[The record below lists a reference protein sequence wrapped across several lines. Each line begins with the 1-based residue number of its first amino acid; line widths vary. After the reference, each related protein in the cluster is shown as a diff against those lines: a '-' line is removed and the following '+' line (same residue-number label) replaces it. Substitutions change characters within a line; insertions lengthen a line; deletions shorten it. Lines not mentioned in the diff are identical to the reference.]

1 MVRRGLTRL
10 SLIIDQNGPIR
21 DFLRNRQ
28 IYLLSCMS
36 FCYLLGMHPQKQYI
50 EVGVSLPITKTF
62 HYEVPEPFQDRIEIG
77 HRVWVPFGSQQ
88 VTGYVLGFSKPPCD
102 TSIKK
107 ILDVLDDTPLFPAD
121 MVSFYRWIARYYIH
135 PIGEVIKGGLPG
147 GINAAAVQIVSLTE
161 KGRVALKGG
170 GGNHVESKVLE
181 LLKENDT
188 LTLKGLDRRM
198 GHCVPR
204 SLIYGMVRAGSIDL
218 LRKITPGRV
227 SPKWEWHV
235 TAKEEVAIPGRL
247 SQSRQ
252 KLLDAVKT
260 KREISLKALKEIV
273 PTAGRLVRLMAED
286 GLVEMVKRPVYRDP
300 FGEPIEGDT
309 SAPELTPEQTEAVS
323 AIKSVLKRGG
333 FETCLLHGVTGSGKT
348 EVYMRAVADV
358 LEMGKEA
365 LVLVPEIA
373 LISQTERCFRARF
386 GDRVALLHSGLSAGE
401 RYDQWMRV
409 RRKEAGVVIG
419 ARSAVF
425 APFENL
431 GLVVVDE
438 EHDDSYKQESG
449 LRYNGR
455 DLAIVRAKFSKAL
468 AILGSATPSLSSY
481 HNSRAGKFQRLVLS
495 KRVSEQALPDVT
507 VLDLR
512 NREGRRRKMWFLSD
526 ELKEAIKTT
535 LERGEQTLLFLNRR
549 GYASFP
555 VCAKCGKAVR
565 CKNCDVALTFHQGAN
580 AFRCHYCGF
589 TRSGISVCEGCGSKK
604 ISLLGL
610 GTEKVEIA
618 VKELF
623 PEARVA
629 RMDRD
634 TTSKKGALLK
644 QLKALRKGAVDIL
657 VGTQMVAKGHDFPN
671 ITLVGIVCAD
681 LSLNFPDFR
690 AAERAFQVLSQVAGR
705 AGRGN
710 RPGKVILQTYNPD
723 HFCILTARD
732 QDCEA
737 FYKEETPF
745 RKALDY
751 PPFSRL
757 IQLIILGSDRK
768 KTFTTAQVIGKICK
782 ELQTEDDTFRREI
795 TVLGPVAAPI
805 SRLQKKYRCQL
816 LLKGLTSGALHALVT
831 RLIKESEKAARE
843 AKVKVIVDVD
853 PVSML

>member
-1 MVRRGLTRL
+1 MRL
-10 SLIIDQNGPIR
+10 
-21 DFLRNRQ
+21 
-28 IYLLSCMS
+28 
-36 FCYLLGMHPQKQYI
+36 QKQYI
-50 EVGVSLPITKTF
+50 ETAVSLPITKTF

-102 TSIKK
+102 TPIKK
-107 ILDVLDDTPLFPAD
+107 ILDVLDDIPLFPAD
-121 MVSFYRWIARYYIH
+121 MVSFYRWIARYYLH

-147 GINAAAVQIVSLTE
+147 GINAAAVHMVSLTD

-181 LLKENDT
+181 LLKKNDA
-188 LTLKGLDRRM
+188 LTLKGLNQRM
-198 GHCVPR
+198 GQYVPR
-204 SLIYGMVRAGSIDL
+204 SLIYNMVRSGSIDL
-218 LRKITPGRV
+218 LRKIKPGRIA
-227 SPKWEWHV
+227 PKWEWYV
-235 TAKEEVAIPGRL
+235 TPREGGEIPGRF
-247 SQSRQ
+247 SQTRR
-252 KLLDAVKT
+252 KLLEAIRAKD
-260 KREISLKALKEIV
+260 EISLKALKEIV

-309 SAPELTPEQTEAVS
+309 SAPELTPEQTEAVF
-323 AIKSVLKRGG
+323 AIEEGLKRAG
-333 FETCLLHGVTGSGKT
+333 FDTYLLHGVTGSGKT

-373 LISQTERCFRARF
+373 LISQTERRFRARF
-386 GDRVALLHSGLSAGE
+386 GDRIALLHSGLSDGE

-409 RRKEAGVVIG
+409 RKKEAGVVIG

-455 DLAIVRAKFSKAL
+455 DLAIVRAKFANAV

-481 HNSRAGKFQRLVLS
+481 HNSLTGKFQRLALS
-495 KRVSEQALPDVT
+495 KRVREQALPEVT
-507 VLDLR
+507 VVDLR
-512 NREGRRRKMWFLSD
+512 KQEGRRGKMWFLTR
-526 ELKEAIKTT
+526 ELKKAIKTT
-535 LERGEQTLLFLNRR
+535 LDRGEQTLLFLNRR

-555 VCAKCGKAVR
+555 MCARCGRAVR

-589 TRSGISVCEGCGSKK
+589 TRSGISVCEGCGSEKT
-604 ISLLGL
+604 ILLGL
-610 GTEKVEIA
+610 GTEKVEAAI
-618 VKELF
+618 KELF

-634 TTSKKGALLK
+634 TTSKKGALLR
-644 QLKALRKGAVDIL
+644 QLKALRKGDVDIV
-657 VGTQMVAKGHDFPN
+657 VGTQMVSKGHDFPG

-690 AAERAFQVLSQVAGR
+690 AAERTFQVLSQVAGR
-705 AGRGN
+705 AGRGD

-745 RKALDY
+745 REALGY
-751 PPFSRL
+751 PPFARL
-757 IQLIILGSDRK
+757 IQLIILGSDQK
-768 KTFTTAQVIGKICK
+768 KTFAVAQILGKICK
-782 ELQTEDDTFRREI
+782 RLRMGDDMFRREI
-795 TVLGPVAAPI
+795 TILGPVAAPI

-816 LLKGLTSGALHALVT
+816 LLKGLRAGSLHALVT
-831 RLIKESEKAARE
+831 RLMKETEKAVRE
-843 AKVKVIVDVD
+843 SQVKVIVDVD

>member
-1 MVRRGLTRL
+1 M
-10 SLIIDQNGPIR
+10 
-21 DFLRNRQ
+21 DFLRNHQ
-28 IYLLSCMS
+28 ISLLSGAL
-36 FCYLLGMHPQKQYI
+36 FCYLLGMRLQKQYI
-50 EVGVSLPITKTF
+50 ETAVSLPVTKTF
-62 HYEVPEPFQDRIEIG
+62 HYEVPEPFQERIEIG

-88 VTGYVLGFSKPPCD
+88 ITGYVLDFSRPPCD

-107 ILDVLDDTPLFPAD
+107 ILDVLDDTPLFPAH
-121 MVSFYRWIARYYIH
+121 MVSFYRWIARYYLH

-147 GINAAAVQIVSLTE
+147 GINTAVVQTVSLTE
-161 KGRVALKGG
+161 KGKAAMRKDR
-170 GGNHVESKVLE
+170 NQVESKILE

-188 LTLKGLDRRM
+188 LTLKGLDQRM

-204 SLIYGMVRAGSIDL
+204 SLIYGMVRAGSIAL
-218 LRKITPGRV
+218 SRKITPGRV
-227 SPKWEWHV
+227 SPKWEWYV
-235 TAKEEVAIPGRL
+235 TAKEEVAIPGRF

-252 KLLDAVKT
+252 KLLDAIKT

-300 FGEPIEGDT
+300 FGEPIEGDIF
-309 SAPELTPEQTEAVS
+309 APELMPEQAKAVF
-323 AIKSVLKRGG
+323 AIKEGLTRGG
-333 FETCLLHGVTGSGKT
+333 FETYLLHGVTGSGKT

-373 LISQTERCFRARF
+373 LISQTERRFRARF
-386 GDRVALLHSGLSAGE
+386 GDRVALLHSGLTDGE
-401 RYDQWMRV
+401 RYDQWMRI
-409 RRKEAGVVIG
+409 RKKEAGVVIG

-425 APFENL
+425 APLENL

-455 DLAIVRAKFSKAL
+455 DLAIVRAKIAG
-468 AILGSATPSLSSY
+468 AVAMLGSATPSLSSY
-481 HNSRAGKFQRLVLS
+481 HNSLTGKSHRLTLS
-495 KRVSEQALPDVT
+495 KRVREQALPEVT
-507 VLDLR
+507 VVDLR
-512 NREGRRRKMWFLSD
+512 KQEGRRRNIWFLSR

-535 LERGEQTLLFLNRR
+535 LDRGEQILLFLNRR

-555 VCAKCGKAVR
+555 MCAKCGKAVR
-565 CKNCDVALTFHQGAN
+565 CKNCDVSLTFHQGAN

-589 TRSGISVCEGCGSKK
+589 SRPGISACEGCGSEKT
-604 ISLLGL
+604 ILLGL
-610 GTEKVEIA
+610 GTEKVEA
-618 VKELF
+618 AMKELF

-634 TTSKKGALLK
+634 TTSQKGALLK

-657 VGTQMVAKGHDFPN
+657 IGTQMVAKGHDFPG

-690 AAERAFQVLSQVAGR
+690 AAERTFQILSQVAGR
-705 AGRGN
+705 AGRGD
-710 RPGKVILQTYNPD
+710 RPGKVILQTYNPE

-745 RKALDY
+745 REALGY

-757 IQLIILGSDRK
+757 VQLIILGSDRK
-768 KTFTTAQVIGKICK
+768 KTFAAAQLIGKICK
-782 ELQTEDDTFRREI
+782 ALQAEDDTLRKEI

-816 LLKGLTSGALHALVT
+816 LLKGLRAGSLHALVT
-831 RLIKESEKAARE
+831 KLMKGSEKAVRE
-843 AKVKVIVDVD
+843 ARVKVVVDVD